1 MSDITI
7 NVKNDGM
14 LGRIGTEGLGQKLIE
29 MSKIAD
35 KQQEEIERLNNIINE
50 LEKYCNDEINE
61 GNKAL
66 EKLSEIYNS
75 SDTESYIKGQQV
87 KCKHI
92 LDKIK
97 ELKENK

>member
-35 KQQEEIERLNNIINE
+35 KQQDEIERLNNIIKE
-50 LEKYCNDEINE
+50 LEKWLYGKIEEYRNTDSVWSYVAVR
-61 GNKAL
+61 NKL
-66 EKLSEIYNS
+66 
-75 SDTESYIKGQQV
+75 G
-87 KCKHI
+87 
-92 LDKIK
+92 